1 MLNRTTAG
9 YIHIY
14 EYTRR
19 KYAQRKYTQSK
30 YTQRKYTQRKY
41 TQRKYVQRK
50 YAQRKYT
57 QREYAQIRLRMK
69 NSMELLCNYDIIN
82 VTVINNQ

>member
-1 MLNRTTAG
+1 MLNRTTTG

-14 EYTRR
+14 EYTQR
-19 KYAQRKYTQSK
+19 KYAQRKYI
-30 YTQRKYTQRKY
+30 
-41 TQRKYVQRK
+41 
-50 YAQRKYT
+50 QRKYT
-57 QREYAQIRLRMK
+57 QREYAQIRIRMK